1 MYFSDRGAK
10 IQKDTFRYV
19 VSKRIFSDP
28 GAKIEQDTF
37 RDVVSK
43 CIFLYLSTPFGKTQK
58 KIHSDTCR
66 YLMIHSDAQT
76 PKDSQNRNKHWPNF
90 SSEFQFSNSR
100 STGDSDSLYVN
111 QQSDQRSA
119 NENVCRRRMLLQNH
133 VQIRPCI
140 SINNAKNKMPK

>member
-1 MYFSDRGAK
+1 MYFWDRGAK
-10 IQKDTFRYV
+10 IQKNTFRYV

-43 CIFLYLSTPFGKTQK
+43 CICLYLSTPFGKTQK
-58 KIHSDTCR
+58 RYIQIHVDTLWYIQMHRPQKIVRTE
-66 YLMIHSDAQT
+66 T
-76 PKDSQNRNKHWPNF
+76 NNWPNF

-119 NENVCRRRMLLQNH
+119 KENACRRRMLLQNH
-133 VQIRPCI
+133 VQIRPYI
-140 SINNAKNKMPK
+140 YP

>member
-19 VSKRIFSDP
+19 VSKRIFSTR
-28 GAKIEQDTF
+28 G
-37 RDVVSK
+37 RR
-43 CIFLYLSTPFGKTQK
+43 QK
-58 KIHSDTCR
+58 KIHLETWYLNVSFCIFPPRSERHTKDTFRYMR

-100 STGDSDSLYVN
+100 STGDSDSLHVN

-119 NENVCRRRMLLQNH
+119 KENACRRRMLLQNH
-133 VQIRPCI
+133 VQIRPYI
-140 SINNAKNKMPK
+140 PINNEKNKMPK